1 MHLTSAIQQTN
12 LRREQALEAIRT
24 LLDYIGEDPAR
35 PGLARTPERVLRAW
49 ERDWGLGYR
58 TEPPALPLF
67 VGNDINYDEL
77 VLVRGIRFFSTC
89 EHHLAPFFGTCDVC
103 YLPQGG
109 VVGLSK
115 LARVV
120 AHFAQRLQVQER
132 LTCQIADYL
141 TEHVSRRGV
150 GVIMRATHFCMVSR
164 GVKQPEA
171 VTVTSALRGA
181 LFDDAK
187 ARAEFLH
194 LTREA
199 P

>member
-1 MHLTSAIQQTN
+1 MQQTS

-24 LLDYIGEDPAR
+24 LLDYIGEDPDR
-35 PGLARTPERVLRAW
+35 PGLGRTPERVLRAW

-58 TEPPALPLF
+58 SEPPALPLF
-67 VGNDINYDEL
+67 ASNEINYNEM
-77 VLVRGIRFFSTC
+77 VLVRDIRFFSTC
-89 EHHLAPFFGTCDVC
+89 EHHMAPFFGSCDIG
-103 YLPQGG
+103 YLPQSGI
-109 VVGLSK
+109 VGLSK

-141 TEHVSRRGV
+141 TTHVSGRGV
-150 GVIMRATHFCMVSR
+150 GVIMRATHLCMVSR

-187 ARAEFLH
+187 ARSEFLH

-199 P
+199 A